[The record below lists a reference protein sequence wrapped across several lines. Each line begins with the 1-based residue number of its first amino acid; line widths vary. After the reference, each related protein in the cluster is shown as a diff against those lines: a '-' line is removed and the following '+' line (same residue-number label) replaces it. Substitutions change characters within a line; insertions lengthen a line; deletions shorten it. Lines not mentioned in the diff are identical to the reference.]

1 MRLETQRFLL
11 KSLPVAAD
19 VAAFA
24 VASLMAWL
32 ALTVLA
38 GAVNGQAFRDA
49 VAFAF
54 LLGALFV
61 RPESPEMAVRGFD
74 ADSFLRLGGRVTGVC
89 ALTFVFTVLTGEGLH
104 VFPFGL
110 WVLWI
115 ILGTGCL
122 VVFRSAAR
130 FIAAGLYRRRFV
142 HENVVIVCA
151 GVQGMRLAE
160 WLRRRAPHVR
170 TLGFFEDRKDRVDM
184 DRLPAACLGGIAD
197 VVAYCQSHDVDRI
210 FVALPGM
217 AEGRIAEIVEAL
229 SILPVTITLSPDLA
243 FLGHVQAEKVA
254 GPSGLPVFDLSGQPI
269 TGWRAALKRAED
281 IAVALVALIVF
292 SPLFLVIPVLI
303 KMESPGPVFFR
314 QPRYGFGYKPFNF
327 LKFRSM
333 YVEHCAQDDIKLT
346 ERRDSRVTKVGNFLR
361 RTSLDEL
368 PQFLNVLKGDM
379 SVVGPRPHPAGV
391 KAGERTYEEVVNAFA
406 RRYRVKPG
414 ITGWAQ
420 VNGARGNTFTED
432 DIRTRFALDM
442 YYIQNWSLWL
452 DMVIL
457 LRTLVHGFVGRNAF

>member
-1 MRLETQRFLL
+1 MRPETQRLFLRF
-11 KSLPVAAD
+11 LPAAAD
-19 VAAFA
+19 IMAFA
-24 VASLMAWL
+24 VSSLMAWL
-32 ALTVLA
+32 ALSVLA
-38 GAVNGQAFRDA
+38 GAVNAQAFRDA
-49 VAFAF
+49 AAFAF
-54 LLGALFV
+54 LLGILLL
-61 RPESPEMAVRGFD
+61 RPETPEMAVRGFD
-74 ADSFLRLGGRVTGVC
+74 AESFLRLGARVTGIC
-89 ALTFVFTVLTGEGLH
+89 ALTFVLTVLTGEGFT
-104 VFPFGL
+104 VFPFEI

-122 VVFRSAAR
+122 VVGRALARSVVAA
-130 FIAAGLYRRRFV
+130 LYRRKV
-142 HENVVIVCA
+142 SYENVIIVCA
-151 GVQGMRLAE
+151 GMQGMRLAE
-160 WLRRRAPHVR
+160 WLRRRAPHIR

-197 VVAYCQSHDVDRI
+197 AVEYCQNHTVDRI

-217 AEGRIAEIVEAL
+217 AEARIAEIVEIL
-229 SILPVTITLSPDLA
+229 SILPVTITMSPDLA
-243 FLGHVQAEKVA
+243 FLSQAQVGKLDGA
-254 GPSGLPVFDLSGQPI
+254 GLPVFDLSGRPI
-269 TGWRAALKRAED
+269 TGWRAVLKRAED

-333 YVEHCAQDDIKLT
+333 YVEHCAQEDIKLT
-346 ERRDSRVTKVGNFLR
+346 ERQDPRVTKIGNFLR

-368 PQFLNVLKGDM
+368 PQFINVLKGDM

-391 KAGERTYEEVVNAFA
+391 KAGERTYEEVINAFA

-420 VNGARGNTFTED
+420 INGARGNTFTED
-432 DIRTRFALDM
+432 DIKTRFALDM

-457 LRTLVHGFVGRNAF
+457 LRTLVQGFVGRNAF